1 MPIYKRVD
9 KSFFKKWSPEMSYVL
24 GFFMA
29 DGSITV
35 NPRGAHFIS
44 IQICDKIILEN
55 MREVLD
61 SEHKIAL
68 RKGEGNTSDIYRL
81 QIGSKEMCNDLRKLG
96 MEERKTYTMDFPNV
110 PKKYFGDFVRGYF
123 DGDGNVWSGYIH
135 KHRKTQTFVIRSVF
149 TSSSVAFL
157 KEMFRL
163 LRNKGLKGGSLCKK
177 KNCGAYDLSFSVND
191 SLLLYHL
198 MYDNL
203 ETSLFLQRKRNCFEN
218 FLKKQNCK
226 PK

>member
-1 MPIYKRVD
+1 
-9 KSFFKKWSPEMSYVL
+9 MSYVL

-44 IQICDKIILEN
+44 IQICDKKILEN

-68 RKGEGNTSDIYRL
+68 RKGKGNISDIYRL

-96 MEERKTYTMDFPNV
+96 VAERKSHTMGLPKI

-123 DGDGNVWSGYIH
+123 DGDGNVWVGFSKKNQFKKNYTI
-135 KHRKTQTFVIRSVF
+135 QTAF
-149 TSSSVAFL
+149 TSASNEFL
-157 KEMFRL
+157 KD
-163 LRNKGLKGGSLCKK
+163 LRKFLQQKRKIKGGSIYKK
-177 KNCGAYDLSFSVND
+177 KNSNAYCLRFSVKD
-191 SLLLYHL
+191 SILLYRL

-203 ETSLFLQRKRNCFEN
+203 VGNLFLNRKKKRFEKFLRN
-218 FLKKQNCK
+218 KSG
-226 PK
+226 PVV